1 MPIAAVTLIKEVGL
15 CTCAINIH
23 VHVGVAQSLCVDSNR
38 QVSQFRSGES
48 DRQVRQEGIE
58 TREELVCYVPGGIC
72 CVLLLYTFIV
82 YFFRILSVSVSVCVL
97 YYHFQN
103 PFDVIK
109 LVFMPR
115 EGERD
120 LSLAER
126 SGHMT
131 VTMPT
136 EPAVQCHP

>member
-1 MPIAAVTLIKEVGL
+1 MCIVDFL
-15 CTCAINIH
+15 CT
-23 VHVGVAQSLCVDSNR
+23 VLCVL
-38 QVSQFRSGES
+38 F
-48 DRQVRQEGIE
+48 
-58 TREELVCYVPGGIC
+58 
-72 CVLLLYTFIV
+72 
-82 YFFRILSVSVSVCVL
+82 
-97 YYHFQN
+97 HFQN

-136 EPAVQCHP
+136 EPAVYIHVHVELGVLCCFALFVCLPLLASFFLPSLISH

>member
-1 MPIAAVTLIKEVGL
+1 MCIVDFL
-15 CTCAINIH
+15 CT
-23 VHVGVAQSLCVDSNR
+23 VLCVL
-38 QVSQFRSGES
+38 F
-48 DRQVRQEGIE
+48 
-58 TREELVCYVPGGIC
+58 
-72 CVLLLYTFIV
+72 
-82 YFFRILSVSVSVCVL
+82 
-97 YYHFQN
+97 HFQN

-136 EPAVQCHP
+136 EPAVYSHVYTCRQPQSLNSVNSHGAKAACATLH